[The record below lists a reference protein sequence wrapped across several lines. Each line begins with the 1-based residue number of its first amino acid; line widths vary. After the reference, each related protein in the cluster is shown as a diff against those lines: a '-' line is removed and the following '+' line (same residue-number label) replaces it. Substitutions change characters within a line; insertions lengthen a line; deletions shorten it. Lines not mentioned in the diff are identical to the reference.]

1 MRAMGVFDW
10 NQGRSFALAIESLAR
25 ANDGLTRVSDSLVC
39 ASDALESVMEWGEAI
54 RRGSGEAAARGV
66 EHWQVRDLVRMKGFS

>member
-25 ANDGLTRVSDSLVC
+25 ANDGLTRVSDSL
-39 ASDALESVMEWGEAI
+39 APANDALASVVVG
-54 RRGSGEAAARGV
+54 RGC
-66 EHWQVRDLVRMKGFS
+66 